1 MHGSR
6 IMGLSWFRRIAVA
19 AVLVLV
25 PLGLVPLAASAQ
37 TVSAEAFAQARRDGE
52 ARVVVML
59 QPTPAAQAAA
69 AKGIRLHPAVA
80 ADVDAVLRALPAP
93 GRARVTHRFERV
105 PAFAMRADA
114 ATLARLHRD
123 PRVAKVD
130 LDVGGTGSGAPDEAS
145 VLNHVHQLRELGVG
159 GAGMKVGVVD
169 TGIDTNHVDFTGRI
183 VGERCFCTVGTGCC
197 PNGSTS
203 QSGAGSAEDDQ
214 GHGTNVAGIIGGDG
228 TVAPRGALPQ
238 VQLVAVKVI
247 SSTNRFQSTA
257 DVVAALDWLATN
269 HPDIDAVNLSLGT
282 DALFAGDCDN
292 AAAWT
297 QALAVSVNNLRA
309 LGAVV
314 VVSSGNQGNSNA
326 MSAPACI
333 STALSTGATWDFT
346 GPSRTF
352 LGCTETSTEP
362 LKPTCFTNRSA
373 TTDLYAAGAFVTAPG
388 FNGATSSFGGTSQAA
403 PMAAACAVALKQ
415 AAPASTVAQRMEA
428 MALSPTRITDTVS
441 ARSYPFLNCR
451 DALRILN
458 PAMFAPIQVNGA
470 RPLLVPRP
478 QAAKPAPLARPQAG
492 NGPGRA
498 PR

>member
-1 MHGSR
+1 MHVSHP
-6 IMGLSWFRRIAVA
+6 LSFRWFCGAVIAALLALLPV
-19 AVLVLV
+19 
-25 PLGLVPLAASAQ
+25 AASAQ
-37 TVSAEAFAQARRDGE
+37 SVSADAFAKARNEGE

-69 AKGIRLHPAVA
+69 AKGIRLHPAVKP
-80 ADVDAVLRALPAP
+80 DVDAVLRALPAA

-114 ATLARLHRD
+114 ATLARLQRD

-130 LDVGGTGSGAPDEAS
+130 LDVGGSGGGEPDDAS

-169 TGIDTNHVDFTGRI
+169 TGIDTNHADFLGRI

-247 SSTNRFQSTA
+247 DRNNRFQSTA
-257 DVVAALDWLATN
+257 DVVAALDWLAAN
-269 HPDIDAVNLSLGT
+269 HADIDAVNLSLGT

-292 AAAWT
+292 STAWT
-297 QALAVSVNNLRA
+297 QALATSVNNLRA

-314 VVSSGNQGNSNA
+314 TVSSGNQGNSNA
-326 MSAPACI
+326 MSAPACV
-333 STALSTGATWDFT
+333 STVLSTGATWDFT

-415 AAPASTVAQRMEA
+415 AAPASSVAQRMEA
-428 MALSPTRITDTVS
+428 MTLSPTRITDTVS

-458 PAMFAPIQVNGA
+458 PVMFEPIPANGS
-470 RPLLVPRP
+470 RPLRVPRP
-478 QAAKPAPLARPQAG
+478 QVTKPAPLVRPDAG
-492 NGPGRA
+492 NGPGTSPGRA

>member
-1 MHGSR
+1 MHVPRTLSSR
-6 IMGLSWFRRIAVA
+6 RFRGAVIAALFALLPV
-19 AVLVLV
+19 
-25 PLGLVPLAASAQ
+25 AASAQ
-37 TVSAEAFAQARRDGE
+37 KVSADAFATARNDGE

-69 AKGIRLHPAVA
+69 AKGIRLHPAVKP
-80 ADVDAVLRALPAP
+80 DVDAVLRALPAA

-114 ATLARLHRD
+114 ATLARLQRD

-130 LDVGGTGSGAPDEAS
+130 LDVGGSGSGEPDYAS

-169 TGIDTNHVDFTGRI
+169 TGIDTNHADFLGRI

-197 PNGSTS
+197 PNGGTS

-228 TVAPRGALPQ
+228 TIAPRGALPQ

-247 SSTNRFQSTA
+247 DRNNRFQSTA
-257 DVVAALDWLATN
+257 DVVAALDWLAAN
-269 HPDIDAVNLSLGT
+269 HADIDAVNLSLGT
-282 DALFAGDCDN
+282 DTLFAGDCDN
-292 AAAWT
+292 STAWT

-326 MSAPACI
+326 MSAPSCV

-388 FNGATSSFGGTSQAA
+388 FNGATSTFGGTSQAA

-415 AAPASTVAQRMEA
+415 AAPASTVAQRMAA
-428 MALSPTRITDTVS
+428 MTLSPTRITDTVS

-458 PAMFAPIQVNGA
+458 PAMFEPIPVNGS

-478 QAAKPAPLARPQAG
+478 QATKPAPLTRPQAG

>member
-1 MHGSR
+1 MPTLRILSSR
-6 IMGLSWFRRIAVA
+6 SFRRAVIAA
-19 AVLVLV
+19 ALALL
-25 PLGLVPLAASAQ
+25 PFAASAQ
-37 TVSAEAFAQARRDGE
+37 AVSADAFVKARSDGE

-59 QPTPAAQAAA
+59 KPTPAAQAAA
-69 AKGIRLHPAVA
+69 AKGIRLHPVVA
-80 ADVDAVLRALPAP
+80 PDVDAVLRALPAA
-93 GRARVTHRFERV
+93 GRARVTHRFARV
-105 PAFAMRADA
+105 PAFAMRADT

-145 VLNHVHQLRELGVG
+145 VLNQLHQLRELGVG

-169 TGIDTNHVDFTGRI
+169 TGIDTNHADFTGRI

-197 PNGSTS
+197 PNGGTS
-203 QSGAGSAEDDQ
+203 QSGTGSAEDDQ

-257 DVVAALDWLATN
+257 DVVAALDWLAAN

-282 DALFAGDCDN
+282 DTLFPGDCDN
-292 AAAWT
+292 STAWT
-297 QALAVSVNNLRA
+297 QALATSVNNLRA

-314 VVSSGNQGNSNA
+314 VVSSGNQGNSNG
-326 MSAPACI
+326 MSAPACV
-333 STALSTGATWDFT
+333 STALSTGATWDFN

-352 LGCTETSTEP
+352 LGCTDTSTEP
-362 LKPTCFTNRSA
+362 MKPTCFTNRSA

-388 FNGATSSFGGTSQAA
+388 FNGATSTFGGTSQAA
-403 PMAAACAVALKQ
+403 PMAAACALALKQ

-428 MALSPTRITDTVS
+428 MTLSPTRITDTVS
-441 ARSYPFLNCR
+441 ARTYPFLNCR
-451 DALRILN
+451 NALHLLN
-458 PAMFAPIQVNGA
+458 PAMFEPIQANGS
-470 RPLLVPRP
+470 RPLRVPRP
-478 QAAKPAPLARPQAG
+478 QVTKPAPLLRPQAG
-492 NGPGRA
+492 HGPGRA

>member
-6 IMGLSWFRRIAVA
+6 IIGSSWFRRIIIVA
-19 AVLVLV
+19 LLALV
-25 PLGLVPLAASAQ
+25 PFAASAQ
-37 TVSAEAFAQARRDGE
+37 TISAEAFAKARKDGE

-80 ADVDAVLRALPAP
+80 ADVDAVLRALPAA
-93 GRARVTHRFERV
+93 GRARVTHRFARV

-123 PRVAKVD
+123 PRVARVD
-130 LDVGGTGSGAPDEAS
+130 LDVGGSGGGEPDYAS
-145 VLNHVHQLRELGVG
+145 VLNQVHQLRELGVG

-169 TGIDTNHVDFTGRI
+169 TGIDTDHADFTGRI

-197 PNGSTS
+197 PNGGTS
-203 QSGAGSAEDDQ
+203 QSGTGSAEDDQ

-257 DVVAALDWLATN
+257 DVVAALDWLAAN

-333 STALSTGATWDFT
+333 STALSTGATWDFN

-362 LKPTCFTNRSA
+362 MKPTCFTNRSA

-415 AAPASTVAQRMEA
+415 AAPVSTVAQRMEA
-428 MALSPTRITDTVS
+428 MTLSPTRITDTVS
-441 ARSYPFLNCR
+441 ARTYPFLNCR
-451 DALRILN
+451 NALQLLN
-458 PAMFAPIQVNGA
+458 PAMFEPIPANGS
-470 RPLLVPRP
+470 RPLRVPRP
-478 QAAKPAPLARPQAG
+478 QATKPAPLVRPEAG
-492 NGPGRA
+492 RGPGRA

>member
-6 IMGLSWFRRIAVA
+6 IAGAWWFRRIAVA
-19 AVLVLV
+19 ATLVLS
-25 PLGLVPLAASAQ
+25 LAPLAVSAQ
-37 TVSAEAFAQARRDGE
+37 TVSAEAFAKARKDGE

-80 ADVDAVLRALPAP
+80 ADVDAVLRALPVA
-93 GRARVTHRFERV
+93 GRARVTHRFARV

-130 LDVGGTGSGAPDEAS
+130 LDVGGSGGGEPDYAS

-169 TGIDTNHVDFTGRI
+169 TGIDTNHADFTGRI

-203 QSGAGSAEDDQ
+203 QSGTGSAEDDQ

-247 SSTNRFQSTA
+247 DRNNRFQSTA
-257 DVVAALDWLATN
+257 DVVAALDWLAAN

-282 DALFAGDCDN
+282 DALFAGDCDS

-297 QALAVSVNNLRA
+297 QALSVSVNNLRA

-333 STALSTGATWDFT
+333 STALSTGATWDFS

-388 FNGATSSFGGTSQAA
+388 FNGTTSTFGGTSQAA

-441 ARSYPFLNCR
+441 ARTYPLLNCR

-458 PAMFAPIQVNGA
+458 PAMFEPILVNGG
-470 RPLLVPRP
+470 RPLRVPSP
-478 QAAKPAPLARPQAG
+478 QATKPAPLARPQAG
-492 NGPGRA
+492 HGPGRA

>member
-1 MHGSR
+1 MQGSR
-6 IMGLSWFRRIAVA
+6 IVGSTWFRRIAIVA
-19 AVLVLV
+19 ALV
-25 PLGLVPLAASAQ
+25 LVPLAASAQ
-37 TVSAEAFAQARRDGE
+37 KVSADAFAKARKDGE
-52 ARVVVML
+52 AQVVVML

-69 AKGIRLHPAVA
+69 AKGIRLHPVVA
-80 ADVDAVLRALPAP
+80 PDVDAVLRALPAA

-130 LDVGGTGSGAPDEAS
+130 LDVGGSGGGAPDEAS

-169 TGIDTNHVDFTGRI
+169 TGIDTDHPDFLGRI

-197 PNGSTS
+197 PNGGTS
-203 QSGAGSAEDDQ
+203 QSGTGSAEDDQ

-247 SSTNRFQSTA
+247 DRNNRFQSTA

-282 DALFAGDCDN
+282 TGFFFSGDCDN
-292 AAAWT
+292 FAAWT

-314 VVSSGNQGNSNA
+314 TVSSGNQGSSNA
-326 MSAPACI
+326 MAVPACI
-333 STALSTGATWDFT
+333 SSTLSVGATWDFS
-346 GPSRTF
+346 GGSREF
-352 LGCTETSTEP
+352 LGCFETSTEP

-428 MALSPTRITDTVS
+428 MALSPVRVGYPTSDRT
-441 ARSYPFLNCR
+441 YPFLNCR

-458 PAMFAPIQVNGA
+458 PAMFEPIQANGS

-478 QAAKPAPLARPQAG
+478 QATKPAPLARPQAG

>member
-1 MHGSR
+1 MPLLRILSSGRCHGA
-6 IMGLSWFRRIAVA
+6 ILA
-19 AVLVLV
+19 ALLALLPV
-25 PLGLVPLAASAQ
+25 AASAQ
-37 TVSAEAFAQARRDGE
+37 KVSADAFAKARNDGE

-69 AKGIRLHPAVA
+69 AKGIRLHPVVKP
-80 ADVDAVLRALPAP
+80 DVDAVLRGLPAA

-114 ATLARLHRD
+114 ATLARLQRD

-169 TGIDTNHVDFTGRI
+169 TGIDTDHADFLGRI

-247 SSTNRFQSTA
+247 DRNNRFQSTA
-257 DVVAALDWLATN
+257 DVVAALDWLAAN
-269 HPDIDAVNLSLGT
+269 HADIDAVNLSLGT
-282 DALFAGDCDN
+282 DALFPGDCDN
-292 AAAWT
+292 STAWT

-314 VVSSGNQGNSNA
+314 TVSSGNQGNSNA
-326 MSAPACI
+326 MSAPACV

-388 FNGATSSFGGTSQAA
+388 FNGATSTFGGTSQAA

-428 MALSPTRITDTVS
+428 MTLSPVRVGYPTSDRT
-441 ARSYPFLNCR
+441 YPFLNCR

-458 PAMFAPIQVNGA
+458 PAMFEPIQANGL
-470 RPLLVPRP
+470 RPLLVPRQ

-492 NGPGRA
+492 SGPGRA

>member
-1 MHGSR
+1 MQVSR
-6 IMGLSWFRRIAVA
+6 TLSFGGIRNAVIAG
-19 AVLVLV
+19 VLALLPV
-25 PLGLVPLAASAQ
+25 AASAQ
-37 TVSAEAFAQARRDGE
+37 SVSAEAFAKARNAGE

-59 QPTPAAQAAA
+59 KPTPAAQAAA
-69 AKGIRLHPAVA
+69 AKGIRLHPPVK
-80 ADVDAVLRALPAP
+80 ADVDAVLRVLPAA

-105 PAFAMRADA
+105 PAFAMRADV
-114 ATLARLHRD
+114 ATLGRLQRD

-130 LDVGGTGSGAPDEAS
+130 LDVGGSGGGEPDYAS
-145 VLNHVHQLRELGVG
+145 VLNHAHQLRELGVG
-159 GAGMKVGVVD
+159 GTGMKVGVVD
-169 TGIDTNHVDFTGRI
+169 TGIDTNHTDFLGRI
-183 VGERCFCTVGTGCC
+183 VGERCYCTVGTGCC

-247 SSTNRFQSTA
+247 DRNNRFQSTA
-257 DVVAALDWLATN
+257 DVVAALDWLVAN
-269 HPDIDAVNLSLGT
+269 HADIDAVNLSLGT

-292 AAAWT
+292 SNAWT
-297 QALAVSVNNLRA
+297 QALATSVNNLRA
-309 LGAVV
+309 SGAVV

-333 STALSTGATWDFT
+333 STTLSTGATWDFT

-388 FNGATSSFGGTSQAA
+388 FNGATSTFGGTSQAA

-428 MALSPTRITDTVS
+428 MQLSPTRITDTVS

-451 DALRILN
+451 DALRVLN
-458 PAMFAPIQVNGA
+458 PAMFEPIPVNGS
-470 RPLLVPRP
+470 RPLRVPRP
-478 QAAKPAPLARPQAG
+478 QATTPAPLARPKAG
-492 NGPGRA
+492 NGPVRA
-498 PR
+498 PRSR